1 MIYLYPFPPPVESQ
15 NDFFSVHFW
24 RFHCQVTFGCHV
36 FFSATGPAD
45 SKQIEKDA
53 QLYTVQVLS
62 QSGVGAMGQ

>member
-15 NDFFSVHFW
+15 NDFFFRSLLEISLP
-24 RFHCQVTFGCHV
+24 GHV
-36 FFSATGPAD
+36 WMSCFFSATGPAD